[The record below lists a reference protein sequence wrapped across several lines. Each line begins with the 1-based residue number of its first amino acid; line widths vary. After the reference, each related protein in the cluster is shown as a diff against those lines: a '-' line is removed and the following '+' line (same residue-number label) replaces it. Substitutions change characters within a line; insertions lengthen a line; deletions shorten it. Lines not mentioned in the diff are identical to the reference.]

1 MQITMGKAKEL
12 VKMRNSKS
20 NDEMAKVIN
29 SAKDIMIQQAAQ
41 KAADD
46 GKTVEQV
53 KAIAKQKAKAAD
65 DDLESLEQLRRE
77 KKRLESTIERLND
90 RLVQVEETLLSMEE
104 G

>member
-1 MQITMGKAKEL
+1 
-12 VKMRNSKS
+12 
-20 NDEMAKVIN
+20 
-29 SAKDIMIQQAAQ
+29 MIQQAAQ

-53 KAIAKQKAKAAD
+53 KAVAKQKAKAVD
-65 DDLESLEQLRRE
+65 DDLESPEQLRRE

-104 G
+104 GVSDE

>member
-1 MQITMGKAKEL
+1 MQITRGKAKEL

-29 SAKDIMIQQAAQ
+29 SAKDTMIQQAAQ

-53 KAIAKQKAKAAD
+53 KAIAKQKAKAAA